1 MSSRA
6 STPPRDEDDDD
17 LHDMLNAMTQSS
29 PVVPDAGGASKRNH
43 AAMVGDDE
51 TTSDNEQRAGNA
63 PPFALANR
71 NIVSAARHYGER
83 KRLEGEQLTE
93 LDIFLGD
100 PPSLREA
107 KLLANIFAVGN
118 QVKKLVTTRP
128 AYEVSSDLVTN
139 IHKYAPA
146 VLLSSKINVYKG
158 DGTTNVLL
166 AILKN
171 NRFDIPPGL
180 ENVPADWAK
189 VTAVVQDALT
199 QKRAKIKKAIRSSL
213 KPKKDGGYAPD
224 AEHLNIY
231 ELTVI
236 VVKGTQCTVNVVL
249 CSRVALMRSVYLKHP
264 GNKFWDKLDE
274 RLARIRQEADGDAN
288 KIIKAFRHVLT
299 KDQEKHGVKN
309 YELDEKT
316 VDEFQLKVDELI
328 DVEAADAASSAQA
341 DADVE

>member
-6 STPPRDEDDDD
+6 STPPRDDDDD

-29 PVVPDAGGASKRNH
+29 PVVPDARGASKRSH

-93 LDIFLGD
+93 LDVFLGD

-107 KLLANIFAVGN
+107 KLLANLFAVGN
-118 QVKKLVTTRP
+118 QVKKL
-128 AYEVSSDLVTN
+128 TN

-158 DGTTNVLL
+158 DGTTNILL